1 MSAHDREVLDLL
13 RDEPELLAIADAVA
27 DTQPTAR
34 PFRPFRALG
43 AVALAVVAIFVLF
56 LAAPWDRGGGG
67 SGSVLDRAF
76 AAVGGQGP
84 VVHMTLRMDVTRA
97 GHQFPSVV
105 NESFY
110 DKQAGLV
117 RVISR
122 SEGKV
127 VGDYTTVAV
136 EDEFS
141 FFPGLLEGAAFYK
154 QALANGD
161 ARIVVKGVWAGT
173 PVYWLELEK
182 GGGLILRIGISRDS
196 YRPVVFRALNPDRT
210 TSGAQVAVL
219 GFDYVSRAQ
228 AEFDTDASVLATGRV
243 IGPDCRPAKARVDA
257 FLGDTAGPGGEIA
270 AARTKSDG
278 TFVLKADPRRSPV
291 REALAKGNGEV
302 NVDFNAIANQ
312 DGRPRLIGFYGSTR
326 FVKGGRWL
334 EAAPITIRA
343 QNGPDTGC

>member
-13 RDEPELLAIADAVA
+13 RDEPELLAIADAVS
-27 DTQPTAR
+27 DTQHKLR
-34 PFRPFRALG
+34 PFRPFRAVG
-43 AVALAVVAIFVLF
+43 AVALAVVAIFVLA

-76 AAVGGQGP
+76 AAVGGEGP
-84 VVHMTLRMDVTRA
+84 VVHMTMRMNVTRA

-110 DKQAGLV
+110 DKEAGLV

-154 QALANGD
+154 QALTNGD
-161 ARIVVKGVWAGT
+161 AHIVGKGVWEGT

-182 GGGLILRIGISRDS
+182 GGGLSLRIGISRDS
-196 YRPVVFRALNPDRT
+196 YRPVVFRALNPDGT
-210 TSGAQVAVL
+210 FAGAQVAVL
-219 GFDYVSRAQ
+219 GFDYVPRVQ
-228 AEFDTDASVLATGRV
+228 AAFDTDASVLATGRV

-257 FLGDTAGPGGEIA
+257 FLSDTLGPSGEIA
-270 AARTKSDG
+270 VARTKSDG

-291 REALAKGNGEV
+291 REVLAKGNGEV

-326 FVKGGRWL
+326 FVKAGRWL
-334 EAAPITIRA
+334 EAPPITIRA
-343 QNGPDTGC
+343 QNGPSTGC